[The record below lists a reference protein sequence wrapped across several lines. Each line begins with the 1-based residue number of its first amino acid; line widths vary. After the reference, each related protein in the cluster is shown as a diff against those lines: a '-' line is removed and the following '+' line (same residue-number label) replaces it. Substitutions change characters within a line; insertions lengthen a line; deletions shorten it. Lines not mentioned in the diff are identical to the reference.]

1 VLRNLLTQTCTIL
14 RWTDSGDDQYGSDV
28 ATYVDTSSQLW
39 PCKLDH
45 TSSDEVESDRTTR
58 TSLYTLWLG
67 DDAAGEIDAL
77 SRVVVGGVTYQV
89 VGEPLTHFRRARVS
103 HVEATLRFIE
113 G

>member
-1 VLRNLLTQTCTIL
+1 MFRNLLTQTCTIL
-14 RWTDSGDDQYGSDV
+14 RWSTGSQDQYGSDV
-28 ATYVDTSSQLW
+28 DTFTNTSGHTW

-45 TSSDEVESDRTTR
+45 TSSTEIETDRNTR
-58 TSLYTLWLG
+58 TSLYTLWLP

-77 SRVVVGGVTYQV
+77 SRVVIDSVTYEV
-89 VGEPLTHFRRARVS
+89 VGEPLIHYRRARVS